1 MNDPNQE
8 KLLLKTEADQYSV
21 APGGSL
27 DIPLV
32 LTNRSEAPDQVRIIA
47 EGIPL
52 AWVSTRQPVVML
64 QPGEERQII
73 LIVRPPVGA
82 DAHAGRYVM
91 RLRAASTLGPTRS
104 VEVRLTLTVAGYEV
118 KGRVGVLMDTL
129 QYAAVP
135 GEQLNI
141 PVVLINQGL
150 SPDTFSLAVQ
160 GLADGMV
167 AIAVP
172 TLRLESGEVQK
183 VMLIIQPPRNP
194 DSRAGRQTFQIL
206 VTSLEAPDQGA
217 RIDCTLT
224 MAAFTE
230 LSCSLVA
237 AQPDKK
243 LPARVRV
250 QNLSNVSVTYQVSW
264 TSSGKL
270 LVFDPAAPQP
280 VNLPSGETSE
290 LGYTLKPANRLWF
303 GAVKSYT
310 YSVTVQVSGQEPQIL
325 EGKLEQKPLLP
336 VWLAFAAGALLLV
349 CLCLVM
355 VIFLRR
361 VLPGQPTAVP
371 TMAATTAPLVT
382 DTPSGPLPTATQSQ
396 TDQKPLLVERKWYL
410 VAYNSTNSTPGV
422 QEAYTLF
429 NPDGTL
435 IAYTGCKD
443 LSGNYKTNFNEITIS
458 NINLG
463 KGTCPDNT
471 LQQQEDA
478 MVAILKSARSY
489 FVADTAMQI
498 AGGSGFLNYSL
509 TPMSRPEEV
518 VPPKAVIKTAPQAQ
532 TGIAIVFDGSA
543 SSGQVPIVA
552 WKWEFSDG
560 KTASGVIVQ
569 HTYTIPGAFTVK
581 LTVTDQNQQTGVS
594 TTQILILPPPTLTPS
609 KTVKPPTHTPTVK
622 PPTKTP
628 TVKPPTK
635 TPTVKP
641 PTKTPTVKPPAPTEK
656 PVEPTATTEPPV
668 QVVPPAAKIKG
679 PGAGYLGEP
688 VAFDASASVAGSSP
702 IVSYSWTF
710 GNGTSK
716 SASGDPKATK
726 IYDTTGNY
734 EVTVTIVDA
743 NGLIS
748 EATTNVV
755 IDARL
760 NTQVWTLSAANGKS
774 LVPGTAITLQFL
786 QGNLAG
792 FAGCNTYNGTYTA
805 ADNGDGTYTTVI
817 GTISAGK
824 QACPADIMNQESSY
838 LGALKQVTGAG
849 IQENMLTLT
858 YPSGTL
864 VYYLIGPTINPQ

>member
-1 MNDPNQE
+1 MNDPDQE

-27 DIPLV
+27 EIPLV
-32 LTNRSEAPDQVRIIA
+32 LTNRGEAPDQVRIIA

-52 AWVSTRQPVVML
+52 AWVSTRQPVLML
-64 QPGEERQII
+64 QPGEERQIT
-73 LIVRPPVGA
+73 LIVRPPAGA

-129 QYAAVP
+129 QYAMAP

-160 GLADGMV
+160 GLPEGWV
-167 AIAVP
+167 AIPVP
-172 TLRLESGEVQK
+172 TLRLEAGEVQK
-183 VMLIIQPPRNP
+183 VMLIIQPSRKP
-194 DSRAGRQTFQIL
+194 DARAGRHSFQIL
-206 VTSLEAPDQGA
+206 VTSLQAPDQGA

-250 QNLSNVSVTYQVSW
+250 QNLSNVPVTYQVSW

-280 VNLPSGETSE
+280 VNLPSGETSD
-290 LGYTLKPANRLWF
+290 LGYTVKPANRLWF
-303 GAVKSYT
+303 GAEKSYT
-310 YSVTVQVSGQEPQIL
+310 YSITVQVSGQEPQIL

-355 VIFLRR
+355 VIFLRKL
-361 VLPGQPTAVP
+361 LPGQPTAVP
-371 TMAATTAPLVT
+371 TMIATAVVQITNTALPPT
-382 DTPSGPLPTATQSQ
+382 EAGPLPTATQSQ
-396 TDQKPLLVERKWYL
+396 TDQKPLLIERKWYL

-463 KGTCPDNT
+463 KGTCPDSK

-518 VPPKAVIKTAPQAQ
+518 VPPKAVIKARA
-532 TGIAIVFDGSA
+532 
-543 SSGQVPIVA
+543 
-552 WKWEFSDG
+552 
-560 KTASGVIVQ
+560 
-569 HTYTIPGAFTVK
+569 PGANWNSHC
-581 LTVTDQNQQTGVS
+581 L
-594 TTQILILPPPTLTPS
+594 
-609 KTVKPPTHTPTVK
+609 
-622 PPTKTP
+622 
-628 TVKPPTK
+628 
-635 TPTVKP
+635 
-641 PTKTPTVKPPAPTEK
+641 
-656 PVEPTATTEPPV
+656 
-668 QVVPPAAKIKG
+668 
-679 PGAGYLGEP
+679 
-688 VAFDASASVAGSSP
+688 
-702 IVSYSWTF
+702 
-710 GNGTSK
+710 
-716 SASGDPKATK
+716 
-726 IYDTTGNY
+726 
-734 EVTVTIVDA
+734 
-743 NGLIS
+743 
-748 EATTNVV
+748 
-755 IDARL
+755 
-760 NTQVWTLSAANGKS
+760 
-774 LVPGTAITLQFL
+774 
-786 QGNLAG
+786 
-792 FAGCNTYNGTYTA
+792 
-805 ADNGDGTYTTVI
+805 
-817 GTISAGK
+817 
-824 QACPADIMNQESSY
+824 
-838 LGALKQVTGAG
+838 
-849 IQENMLTLT
+849 
-858 YPSGTL
+858 
-864 VYYLIGPTINPQ
+864 